1 MTLQKI
7 LAVST
12 FAALAALAARGAEH
26 AESPTFITPGEAG
39 PDFKIQGEYAGETS
53 AAQVV
58 ALGDGKFHI
67 VGWKRG
73 LPGAVPDAEKHIEV
87 DAVNEGGKA
96 VFNGSGW
103 KGEIADGVL
112 TGTGDDGKAW
122 KLKRI
127 VRESPTL
134 GAKPPADAIVLFD
147 GTNVDAFDH
156 GKMDDRHL
164 LWSGP
169 KTKRKFQAF
178 HLHVEFL
185 LPFKPFARGQARGN
199 SGVYLQDRYEV
210 QVLDSFGL
218 KGENNECGGIY
229 SRVKPKLNMCFPP
242 LQWQT
247 YDADFTPAQ
256 FGADGKKIKNA
267 VATVKH
273 NGVIIHENQEIEG
286 STGGGQKEMPEP
298 GAIQLQGHGNPV
310 FFRNVWIVEKN

>member
-1 MTLQKI
+1 MTLPKL
-7 LAVST
+7 LAISLVTASA
-12 FAALAALAARGAEH
+12 FIARGAEH
-26 AESPTFITPGEAG
+26 AEIPTFITPEEAG

-53 AAQVV
+53 AAQVI

-67 VGWKRG
+67 VGWKHG
-73 LPGAVPDAEKHIEV
+73 LPGAVPDAEKHIEL
-87 DAVNEGGKA
+87 DAATEGGKVA
-96 VFNGSGW
+96 FNGNGW
-103 KGEIADGVL
+103 KGEIAGGVL
-112 TGTGDDGKAW
+112 TGTSDEGKTW

-169 KTKRKFQAF
+169 KTKQKFQAF

-185 LPFKPFARGQARGN
+185 LPFKPTARGQARGN

-229 SRVKPKLNMCFPP
+229 SRVKPKLNMCLPP
-242 LQWQT
+242 LQ
-247 YDADFTPAQ
+247 
-256 FGADGKKIKNA
+256 
-267 VATVKH
+267 
-273 NGVIIHENQEIEG
+273 
-286 STGGGQKEMPEP
+286 
-298 GAIQLQGHGNPV
+298 
-310 FFRNVWIVEKN
+310 